1 MCRPG
6 LPLLAPAPTSLRGG
20 SEPARHPTQLLLI
33 STVPS
38 KLWQSCPCR
47 CLQHRAV
54 SRATPSPCPCPCR
67 SATATRTFCGPETSR
82 PQPPWSTATAPGRLS
97 WCSSR
102 VRAGQGVVFR
112 CGVSLPG
119 QLEMWHA
126 APLADAFS
134 SMQCCLAM
142 LSMSVP
148 SSSLV
153 PIPLACC
160 RRHGLGRGAAE
171 QQWPGAGGAQRP
183 ADVPDD
189 WRRHRPG
196 EG

>member
-33 STVPS
+33 STVPN

-54 SRATPSPCPCPCR
+54 SRATPKPLPLPQRNGYPYVLWTRDIPPTTAMVNSYGAWPFVMVLESGACR
-67 SATATRTFCGPETSR
+67 AESC
-82 PQPPWSTATAPGRLS
+82 
-97 WCSSR
+97 
-102 VRAGQGVVFR
+102 
-112 CGVSLPG
+112 VSLWG
-119 QLEMWHA
+119 VA
-126 APLADAFS
+126 ARSTGNVARRPSRGFS

-171 QQWPGAGGAQRP
+171 QQWPGAGGAQQP